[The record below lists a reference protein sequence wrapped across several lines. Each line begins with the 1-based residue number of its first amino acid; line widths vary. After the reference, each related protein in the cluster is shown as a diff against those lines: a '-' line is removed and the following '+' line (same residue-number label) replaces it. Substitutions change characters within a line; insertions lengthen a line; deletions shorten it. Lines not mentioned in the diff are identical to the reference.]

1 MRRHRFAKII
11 ATLGPATSAPQT
23 IRSLFAAGVD
33 VFRLN
38 FSHGDHDGHRRCF
51 EAIRGVE
58 AATGRPIGVLLDL
71 QGPKLRIGE
80 LAGGRTVLEEGASFA
95 LDLDPSPGG
104 PGRVALPHPEVF
116 TALKPGTD
124 LLVDDGKV
132 RLEVETC
139 GANFAHVRVR
149 IGGEISDHKGV
160 NIPGAVLPISPLTDK
175 DRRDLAL
182 GLELGVDWVAA
193 SFVQRPRDVLMLR
206 EAIAG
211 RASLMTKLEKP
222 SAVEQ
227 LDEIIEL
234 SDAVMIARGDLG
246 VELPPEDVPS
256 ISRRIV
262 RACRR
267 AGKPV
272 IVATQ
277 MLESMISSP
286 VPTRAEA
293 SDVAT
298 AIYDGADAVMLS
310 GETAVGDYPVEAVD
324 IMHRIVARVERDPHY
339 REQIDG
345 GLTSPAPTAA
355 DAISDAMRRIAQTL
369 PVTAAV
375 TYTKSGSSSLRAA
388 RERPVSPIL
397 SLTPHM
403 RTARRLALVWGLH
416 SVLTED
422 VDRVEEMV
430 DQACRTAVTE
440 GFSNAGDRLVIMAG
454 MPFGI
459 SGTTNLLRI
468 ARVPSPATA
477 TAGVR
482 GQAPDTGPAPRQ
494 ARTPGSVGT
503 GRRQARSGAP
513 ATLST
518 DRAPPPPAPPRPG
531 S

>member
-11 ATLGPATSAPQT
+11 ATLGPATSALET
-23 IRSLFAAGVD
+23 IRALFAAGVD

-51 EAIRGVE
+51 EAIRKVE
-58 AATGRPIGVLLDL
+58 SATGRPIGVLLDL
-71 QGPKLRIGE
+71 QGPKLRVGRVV
-80 LAGGRTVLEEGASFA
+80 GGSTMLEEGRSLEF
-95 LDLDPSPGG
+95 DLDPTPGNSQRI
-104 PGRVALPHPEVF
+104 PLPHPEVF
-116 TALKPGTD
+116 TALKPGTN
-124 LLVDDGKV
+124 LLVNDGKV

-139 GANFAHVRVR
+139 GANFAGVRVKV
-149 IGGEISDHKGV
+149 GGEISDHKGV
-160 NIPGAVLPISPLTDK
+160 NIPDAVLPISPLTGK

-193 SFVQRPRDVLMLR
+193 SFIQRPRDVLLLR
-206 EAIAG
+206 EAIGG
-211 RASLMTKLEKP
+211 RTGLVTKLEKP
-222 SAVEQ
+222 SAVERV
-227 LDEIIEL
+227 DEIIEL
-234 SDAVMIARGDLG
+234 SDAIMVARGDLG

-262 RACRR
+262 RACRS

-277 MLESMISSP
+277 MLESMVSSP

-310 GETAVGDYPVEAVD
+310 GETAVGRYPVETVD
-324 IMHRIVARVERDPHY
+324 IMHRIVAKVERDPHY
-339 REQIDG
+339 REQIDRAP
-345 GLTSPAPTAA
+345 TSPAPTAA

-369 PVTAAV
+369 SVTAAV

-388 RERPVSPIL
+388 RERPNSPIL

-403 RTARRLALVWGLH
+403 STARRLALVWGLH

-422 VDRVEEMV
+422 VDHVEEMV
-430 DQACRTAVTE
+430 DHACRTAVAE
-440 GFSNAGDRLVIMAG
+440 GFANAGDSLVIMAG

-468 ARVPSPATA
+468 ARVPS
-477 TAGVR
+477 
-482 GQAPDTGPAPRQ
+482 APIS
-494 ARTPGSVGT
+494 GSDVH
-503 GRRQARSGAP
+503 AS
-513 ATLST
+513 SS
-518 DRAPPPPAPPRPG
+518 PPPGLPPR
-531 S
+531 

>member
-11 ATLGPATSAPQT
+11 ATLGPASAAPDT
-23 IRSLFAAGVD
+23 IRALFAAGVD

-38 FSHGDHDGHRRCF
+38 FSHGDHDGHRQCF
-51 EAIRGVE
+51 NAIREVE
-58 AATGRPIGVLLDL
+58 SATGRPIGVLLDL

-80 LAGGRTVLEEGASFA
+80 FAEGRATLDEGASFV
-95 LDLDPSPGG
+95 LDLDPAPGNSQ
-104 PGRVALPHPEVF
+104 RVALPHPEVF

-124 LLVDDGKV
+124 LLVDDGKI

-139 GANFAHVRVR
+139 GANFAGTRVKV
-149 IGGEISDHKGV
+149 GGEISDHKGV
-160 NIPGAVLPISPLTDK
+160 NIPDAVLPISPLTGK

-193 SFVQRPRDVLMLR
+193 SFVQRPRDVLLLR
-206 EAIAG
+206 EAIGG
-211 RASLMTKLEKP
+211 RASLVTKLEKP
-222 SAVEQ
+222 SAVER
-227 LDEIIEL
+227 LDEIVEL
-234 SDAVMIARGDLG
+234 SDAVMVARGDLG

-262 RACRR
+262 RTCRG

-310 GETAVGDYPVEAVD
+310 GETAVGRYPVETVD

-339 REQIDG
+339 REQIAEAP
-345 GLTSPAPTAA
+345 TSPDPTAA
-355 DAISDAMRRIAQTL
+355 DAISDAMRRIAHTL
-369 PVTAAV
+369 SVSAAV

-388 RERPVSPIL
+388 RERPGSPIL

-403 RTARRLALVWGLH
+403 STARRLALVWGLH
-416 SVLTED
+416 SVLTAD
-422 VDRVEEMV
+422 VDHVEEMV
-430 DQACRTAVTE
+430 DQACRTAVAE
-440 GFSNAGDRLVIMAG
+440 GFANVGDRLVIMAG
-454 MPFGI
+454 MPFGV
-459 SGTTNLLRI
+459 SGTTNMLRI
-468 ARVPSPATA
+468 ARV
-477 TAGVR
+477 R
-482 GQAPDTGPAPRQ
+482 
-494 ARTPGSVGT
+494 
-503 GRRQARSGAP
+503 
-513 ATLST
+513 
-518 DRAPPPPAPPRPG
+518 PRPG
-531 S
+531 AGPDPQTSFSFGRG

>member
-11 ATLGPATSAPQT
+11 ATLGPATSAPET
-23 IRSLFAAGVD
+23 IRALFAAGVD

-51 EAIRGVE
+51 EAIREVE
-58 AATGRPIGVLLDL
+58 SATGRPIGVLLDL
-71 QGPKLRIGE
+71 QGPKLRVGRVV
-80 LAGGRTVLEEGASFA
+80 GGSAMLEEGRSLEF
-95 LDLDPSPGG
+95 DLDPTPGNSQRI
-104 PGRVALPHPEVF
+104 PLPHPEVF
-116 TALKPGTD
+116 TALKPGTN
-124 LLVDDGKV
+124 LLVNDGKV

-139 GANFAHVRVR
+139 GANFAGVRVKV
-149 IGGEISDHKGV
+149 GGEISDHKGV
-160 NIPGAVLPISPLTDK
+160 NIPDAVLPISPLTGK

-193 SFVQRPRDVLMLR
+193 SFIQRPRDVLLLR
-206 EAIAG
+206 EAIGG
-211 RASLMTKLEKP
+211 RTGLVTKLEKP
-222 SAVEQ
+222 SAVERV
-227 LDEIIEL
+227 DEIIEL
-234 SDAVMIARGDLG
+234 SDAIMVARGDLG

-262 RACRR
+262 RACRS

-310 GETAVGDYPVEAVD
+310 GETAVGRYPVETVD
-324 IMHRIVARVERDPHY
+324 IMHRIVAKVERDPHY
-339 REQIDG
+339 REQIDRA
-345 GLTSPAPTAA
+345 LSSPTPTAA

-369 PVTAAV
+369 SVTAAV

-388 RERPVSPIL
+388 RERPNSPIL

-403 RTARRLALVWGLH
+403 STARRLALVWGLH

-422 VDRVEEMV
+422 VDHVEEMV
-430 DQACRTAVTE
+430 DRACRTAVAE
-440 GFSNAGDRLVIMAG
+440 GFANAGDSLVIMAG

-468 ARVPSPATA
+468 ARVPS
-477 TAGVR
+477 
-482 GQAPDTGPAPRQ
+482 APIS
-494 ARTPGSVGT
+494 GSDVH
-503 GRRQARSGAP
+503 ASG
-513 ATLST
+513 S
-518 DRAPPPPAPPRPG
+518 PPPGLLPR
-531 S
+531 

>member
-11 ATLGPATSAPQT
+11 ATLGPATSAPET
-23 IRSLFAAGVD
+23 IRALFAAGVD

-38 FSHGDHDGHRRCF
+38 FSHGDHDGHKRCF
-51 EAIRGVE
+51 EAIREVE
-58 AATGRPIGVLLDL
+58 SATGRPIGVLLDL
-71 QGPKLRIGE
+71 QGPKLRVGRVV
-80 LAGGRTVLEEGASFA
+80 GGSTMLEEGRSLEF
-95 LDLDPSPGG
+95 DLDPTPGNSQRI
-104 PGRVALPHPEVF
+104 PLPHPEVF
-116 TALKPGTD
+116 TALKPGTN
-124 LLVDDGKV
+124 LLVNDGKV

-139 GANFAHVRVR
+139 GANFAGVRVKV
-149 IGGEISDHKGV
+149 GGEISDHKGV
-160 NIPGAVLPISPLTDK
+160 NIPDAVLPISPLTGK

-193 SFVQRPRDVLMLR
+193 SFIQRPRDVLLLR
-206 EAIAG
+206 EAIGG
-211 RASLMTKLEKP
+211 RTGLVTKLEKP
-222 SAVEQ
+222 SAVERV
-227 LDEIIEL
+227 DEIIEL
-234 SDAVMIARGDLG
+234 SDAIMVARGDLG

-262 RACRR
+262 RACRS

-310 GETAVGDYPVEAVD
+310 GETAVGRYPIETVD
-324 IMHRIVARVERDPHY
+324 IMHRIVAKVERDPHY
-339 REQIDG
+339 REQIDRA
-345 GLTSPAPTAA
+345 LSSPTPTAA

-388 RERPVSPIL
+388 RERPNSPIL
-397 SLTPHM
+397 SLTPHL

-422 VDRVEEMV
+422 VDHVEEMV
-430 DQACRTAVTE
+430 DRACRTAVAE
-440 GFSNAGDRLVIMAG
+440 GFANAGDSLVIMAG

-468 ARVPSPATA
+468 ARVPS
-477 TAGVR
+477 
-482 GQAPDTGPAPRQ
+482 APIS
-494 ARTPGSVGT
+494 GSDVH
-503 GRRQARSGAP
+503 ASG
-513 ATLST
+513 S
-518 DRAPPPPAPPRPG
+518 PPPGLPPR
-531 S
+531 